1 MVLIKFLW
9 LWLQTSIHKAF
20 LGEEEEEIK
29 TREGKVLVDMDLN
42 LVEWILSLVE
52 EITPILV
59 DMVLN
64 SRALILAIKVFHLLF
79 NLSLLKIKV
88 NLVGLFVRYV
98 ERMVIQLLIVTI
110 AWTLHIK
117 EGMLLLN
124 LPQ

>member
-1 MVLIKFLW
+1 MNSQFSGGNYSNFGGSGPQFRTL
-9 LWLQTSIHKAF
+9 
-20 LGEEEEEIK
+20 
-29 TREGKVLVDMDLN
+29 
-42 LVEWILSLVE
+42 
-52 EITPILV
+52 ILV
-59 DMVLN
+59 
-64 SRALILAIKVFHLLF
+64 IKVSHLLF

>member
-1 MVLIKFLW
+1 M
-9 LWLQTSIHKAF
+9 
-20 LGEEEEEIK
+20 
-29 TREGKVLVDMDLN
+29 
-42 LVEWILSLVE
+42 E
-52 EITPILV
+52 EITPILA
-59 DMVLN
+59 DLVLN
-64 SRALILAIKVFHLLF
+64 SRVLILAIKVFHLHF